1 MSELVQRYG
10 ANLFDTIVDSFSF
23 CVICMQGGKACLEQL
38 RETVKLKKENGQILL
53 LENTCSL
60 NLLFAVFPGCH
71 SRNCGVCRGK
81 RVHIQS
87 IQDTSGIVIEDEKS
101 FASGIFCLYLCT
113 VSS

>member
-1 MSELVQRYG
+1 MYAGGEGLLRTTARNSQTKEGEWSNFVVGEHALVEFVVCH
-10 ANLFDTIVDSFSF
+10 L
-23 CVICMQGGKACLEQL
+23 
-38 RETVKLKKENGQILL
+38 
-53 LENTCSL
+53 
-60 NLLFAVFPGCH
+60 PGCH
-71 SRNCGVCRGK
+71 SRNCGVCGGE